1 MKLGGNTILIT
12 GGATGIGYAL
22 AERFLSE
29 GSRVI
34 ICGRRENRLRE
45 AAEKLPGVH
54 WTVCDVGSEADRKAL
69 YERVTAEFPE
79 LNMLINNGAYQ
90 NDYSLTEGP
99 EALAGAGDE
108 INVILHAPI
117 MLNAMFTRHL
127 RNVRDAAIVNVT
139 SILGYMPVA
148 RIPVYCAAKAGF
160 HAYTLV
166 QRRQYLD
173 AGIDIKIFE
182 APPPRVETE
191 LNLEGRAKAGYASG
205 PQGLS
210 AAEYADFVIDGISRD
225 ELDIF
230 YGQDGRDVRLL
241 PRFETET
248 RRLMQG

>member
-1 MKLGGNTILIT
+1 MKLYGNTILIT

-22 AERFLSE
+22 AERFLNE

-45 AAEKLPGVH
+45 AAEALPGVR
-54 WTVCDVGSEADRKAL
+54 WTVCDVGNEAGRKRL
-69 YERVTAEFPE
+69 YEWATSEFPE

-90 NDYSLTEGP
+90 SDYSLTDGP
-99 EALAGAGDE
+99 EALAGAADE

-117 MLNAMFTRHL
+117 MLNAMFTEHL
-127 RNVRDAAIVNVT
+127 RNVKDAAIVNVT
-139 SILGYMPVA
+139 SILGFMPVS
-148 RIPVYCAAKAGF
+148 RIPVYCAAKAGL
-160 HAYTLV
+160 HAYTLT
-166 QRRQYLD
+166 QRKQYLD

-191 LNLEGRAKAGYASG
+191 LNLEGRAKAGYSSG

-210 AAEYADFVIDGISRD
+210 AAGYADFVVRGISND

-230 YGQDGRDVRLL
+230 YGQDGIDVRTL
-241 PRFETET
+241 PRLETET
-248 RRLMQG
+248 RRLK